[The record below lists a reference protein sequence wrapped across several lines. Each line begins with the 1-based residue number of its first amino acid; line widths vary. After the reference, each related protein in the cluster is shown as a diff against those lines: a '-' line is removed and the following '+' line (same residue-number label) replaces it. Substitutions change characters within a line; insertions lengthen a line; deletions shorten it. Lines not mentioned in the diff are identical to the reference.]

1 MAESN
6 AEAGA
11 AAGATKGT
19 AEGAAAGA
27 PEDTT
32 ADAGT
37 EAGTAAGAEASTAAG
52 PGSGPGAE
60 SGASAARHRAA
71 GAALRARM
79 VRRIVAAGGLT
90 DPAWR
95 AAFAEVPR
103 HLFVPGYYVRPPR
116 GGGHDRLG
124 ADDPDPRRRL
134 RWLAGAYADQPIATH
149 VVDGELLSSSS
160 QPSLMAL
167 MCEAL
172 DVADGHRVLEIG
184 TGTGYNA
191 ALLAHRLGP
200 GTVTTIDLD
209 ERITGAARAHLA
221 AYGTPAARSVTVV
234 TGDGAL
240 GHPAGAPYDR
250 VIATCEL
257 PAVPAAWPAQCRPG
271 ARIIAPFATGL
282 IALTVRSATT
292 AEGRFLSTPAY
303 FVPLRGPS
311 VTAPVAAP
319 ATAAAPQSAPQN
331 PSENLSEAAPEDA
344 PDDTA
349 QSAESVRPTTTP
361 PRVIG
366 NDLFRFLLTLIAG
379 PLDLSWS
386 PRPGTAWLRAADG
399 SAARTTSDGLT
410 RISGPRDLW
419 ALAESAH
426 LLFRDLG
433 HPARTRFGLTVEG
446 PRQWTW
452 LDDPAGPY
460 RWPV

>member
-1 MAESN
+1 M
-6 AEAGA
+6 
-11 AAGATKGT
+11 
-19 AEGAAAGA
+19 
-27 PEDTT
+27 
-32 ADAGT
+32 
-37 EAGTAAGAEASTAAG
+37 
-52 PGSGPGAE
+52 AE
-60 SGASAARHRAA
+60 SGADTGADEDLGAGADADAGAGTGTGMNAAA
-71 GAALRARM
+71 GRPPARYRTAAGALRARM
-79 VRRIVAAGGLT
+79 VRRIVAGGGLT

-103 HLFVPGYYVRPPR
+103 HLFVPGYRRSLP
-116 GGGHDRLG
+116 GGGHDRLS

-149 VVDGELLSSSS
+149 IVDGELLSSSS

-172 DVADGHRVLEIG
+172 EVADGHRVLEIG
-184 TGTGYNA
+184 AGTGYNA

-200 GTVTTIDLD
+200 EPRPGAVTTIDLD
-209 ERITGAARAHLA
+209 ERITAAARAHLA

-257 PAVPAAWPAQCRPG
+257 PALPTAWLAQCRPG
-271 ARIIAPFATGL
+271 ARILAPFATGL

-292 AEGRFLSTPAY
+292 AEGRFLSTPAF
-303 FVPLRGPS
+303 FVPLRGP
-311 VTAPVAAP
+311 TTTP
-319 ATAAAPQSAPQN
+319 ATAA
-331 PSENLSEAAPEDA
+331 SEEAAR
-344 PDDTA
+344 T
-349 QSAESVRPTTTP
+349 VRGTGTP

-366 NDLFRFLLTLIAG
+366 NDLFRFLLTLMAG

-386 PRPGTAWLRAADG
+386 PRSGTARLLAADG
-399 SAARTTSDGLT
+399 SAARTTSDGTT
-410 RISGPRDLW
+410 RVGGPRDLW

-426 LLFRDLG
+426 VLFRDLG
-433 HPARTRFGLTVEG
+433 HPARTRFGLTIEG

-460 RWPV
+460 RWPVVA